1 MANKHKMLFYETS
14 AKTGYNINEVF
25 TNSAKEIANRIDLDY
40 YDLTNELCG
49 IKTGISNNNQ
59 NSLTLEKDKASKEKK
74 KNNCCK

>member
-1 MANKHKMLFYETS
+1 MLFYETS